1 MDHLVPPF
9 EAVLAW
15 EDTFRT
21 AAEEAPPFVV
31 VALAFHMESPCT
43 AFQAGE
49 VAFQVHPVDVPSWA
63 LKEGKVVIRIQSKKS
78 KVGSLWHQSTYSH
91 NMNYDVIF

>member
-15 EDTFRT
+15 EDIFHT
-21 AAEEAPPFVV
+21 AAEEAHPFVV

-63 LKEGKVVIRIQSKKS
+63 LKEGKLLLEYKVKKV
-78 KVGSLWHQSTYSH
+78 KGGLLVPIHT
-91 NMNYDVIF
+91 FT